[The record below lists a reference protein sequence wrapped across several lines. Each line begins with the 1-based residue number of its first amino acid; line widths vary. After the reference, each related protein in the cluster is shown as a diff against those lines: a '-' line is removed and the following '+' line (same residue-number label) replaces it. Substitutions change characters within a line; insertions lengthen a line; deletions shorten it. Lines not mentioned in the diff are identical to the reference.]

1 MAHLRGRLH
10 ITMRDLR
17 SALSFMLI
25 GNRDCSEIHA
35 LYTSGKHDDLVRSF
49 YFNSW
54 MGGGQATSDRLLT
67 LLSDLDIGQ
76 QEDPAST
83 EGWTLFNQMIVLCS
97 ASSAEGSLTSRC

>member
-1 MAHLRGRLH
+1 MTA
-10 ITMRDLR
+10 
-17 SALSFMLI
+17 
-25 GNRDCSEIHA
+25 
-35 LYTSGKHDDLVRSF
+35 RSF

-67 LLSDLDIGQ
+67 LLSDLDVGK

-83 EGWTLFNQMIVLCS
+83 EAWTLFSRMTAPCS